1 MVFLTAFVVNRVFKR
16 LFGCGAPGHNVDQ
29 YLDARFTQVLRGE
42 EDLRELL
49 DDDDDED
56 EDFTLDWDELMGP
69 NPFGQG
75 TSSHTLLCFCTA
87 FHIAAHQGPTFS
99 TAVLCLQHAQAH
111 LWQHSRIS
119 DSSCI
124 PA

>member
-1 MVFLTAFVVNRVFKR
+1 MR
-16 LFGCGAPGHNVDQ
+16 
-29 YLDARFTQVLRGE
+29 YTQVLRGE

-75 TSSHTLLCFCTA
+75 DSGHLCFA
-87 FHIAAHQGPTFS
+87 SALSFMLLHIKAHPSIQQGFGNS
-99 TAVLCLQHAQAH
+99 VHMC
-111 LWQHSRIS
+111 S
-119 DSSCI
+119 
-124 PA
+124 